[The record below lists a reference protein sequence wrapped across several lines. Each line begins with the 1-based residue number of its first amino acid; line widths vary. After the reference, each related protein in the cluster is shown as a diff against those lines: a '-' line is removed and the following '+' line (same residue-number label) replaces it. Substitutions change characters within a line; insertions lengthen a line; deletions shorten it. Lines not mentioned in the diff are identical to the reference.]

1 MALKARPSYKRR
13 LGTSLSEINVTPF
26 VDVMLVLL
34 VIFMVTAPMIQ
45 SGISVNLPQA
55 ETESTPA
62 EEGLTLTITKDKYI
76 HIENSVI
83 NQFLL
88 EQKLKEYFHGKEKKI
103 VFIRADESLPYGF
116 IMRILDISKKA
127 GVEITGLITKPIEPE
142 EKNKK

>member
-1 MALKARPSYKRR
+1 MALKARPSYQRR

-76 HIENSVI
+76 HIESSVI

-88 EQKLKEYFHGKEKKI
+88 EQKLKEYFYGKEKKI

-116 IMRILDISKKA
+116 VMRVLDISKKA
-127 GVEITGLITKPIEPE
+127 GVEITGLITKPVEPE
-142 EKNKK
+142 EKK

>member
-1 MALKARPSYKRR
+1 MALKVRPLYKRH

-55 ETESTPA
+55 ETESAPA
-62 EEGLTLTITKDKYI
+62 EEGLTLTITRDKYI
-76 HIENSVI
+76 HLENSVI
-83 NQFLL
+83 NQYLL
-88 EQKLKEYFHGKEKKI
+88 EQKLKEYFYGKEKKI
-103 VFIRADESLPYGF
+103 VYIRADETLPYGF
-116 IMRILDISKKA
+116 IMHILDIAKKA
-127 GVEITGLITKPIEPE
+127 GVEITGLITRPVEIE

>member
-1 MALKARPSYKRR
+1 MALKARAPYKRR
-13 LGTSLSEINVTPF
+13 LGTSLSEINITPF

-62 EEGLTLTITKDKYI
+62 EQGLTLTITKDKYI

-88 EQKLKEYFHGKEKKI
+88 EQKLKEYFYGKEKKI

-116 IMRILDISKKA
+116 VMRILDISKKA
-127 GVEITGLITKPIEPE
+127 GVEITGLITKPIESE
-142 EKNKK
+142 EKK

>member
-1 MALKARPSYKRR
+1 MALNARPPYKRR

-55 ETESTPA
+55 ETDSTPA
-62 EEGLTLTITKDKYI
+62 EEGLTLIITKDKYI

-88 EQKLKEYFHGKEKKI
+88 EQKLKEYFYGKEKKI

-116 IMRILDISKKA
+116 VMRILDISKKA
-127 GVEITGLITKPIEPE
+127 GVEITGLITRPIEPE
-142 EKNKK
+142 EKK

>member
-1 MALKARPSYKRR
+1 MALKARPLHKRR
-13 LGTSLSEINVTPF
+13 PGTSLSEINVTPF

-62 EEGLTLTITKDKYI
+62 EKGLTLTITKDKYI
-76 HIENSVI
+76 HIESAVI

-88 EQKLKEYFHGKEKKI
+88 EQKLKEYFYGKEKKI

-142 EKNKK
+142 EEE

>member
-1 MALKARPSYKRR
+1 MALKTHPLFKRK

-34 VIFMVTAPMIQ
+34 VIFMVTVPMMQ
-45 SGISVNLPQA
+45 SGIGVNLPQA
-55 ETESTPA
+55 ETESAPA

-116 IMRILDISKKA
+116 VIRILDIAKKA
-127 GVEITGLITKPIEPE
+127 GVEVTGLITRPLEPE
-142 EKNKK
+142 EEK

>member
-1 MALKARPSYKRR
+1 MVLKTNPLRKRQ

-34 VIFMVTAPMIQ
+34 VIFMVTAPMMQ
-45 SGISVNLPQA
+45 SGIGVNLPQA
-55 ETESTPA
+55 ETESAPA

-88 EQKLKEYFHGKEKKI
+88 EQKLKEYFYGKEKKI
-103 VFIRADESLPYGF
+103 VFIRGDELVPYGF
-116 IMRILDISKKA
+116 ILRILDIANKA
-127 GVEITGLITKPIEPE
+127 GVEGIGLVTQPIELE
-142 EKNKK
+142 EKKRK

>member
-1 MALKARPSYKRR
+1 MALKARPHYKRR

-62 EEGLTLTITKDKYI
+62 EKGLTLTITKDKYI

-88 EQKLKEYFHGKEKKI
+88 EQKLKEYFYGKEKKI

-116 IMRILDISKKA
+116 VMRIIDISKKA
-127 GVEITGLITKPIEPE
+127 GVEITGLITKPIDPE
-142 EKNKK
+142 EKK

>member
-1 MALKARPSYKRR
+1 MALKARPPYKKH

-76 HIENSVI
+76 HIESSVI

-88 EQKLKEYFHGKEKKI
+88 EQKLKEYFYGKEKKI

-116 IMRILDISKKA
+116 VMHILDISKKA
-127 GVEITGLITKPIEPE
+127 GVQITALITKPIEPE
-142 EKNKK
+142 EKK

>member
-1 MALKARPSYKRR
+1 MALKARPPYKRR

-62 EEGLTLTITKDKYI
+62 EKGLTLTITKDKYI

-88 EQKLKEYFHGKEKKI
+88 EQKLKEYFYGKEKKI

-116 IMRILDISKKA
+116 VMRILDISKKA

-142 EKNKK
+142 GKK

>member
-1 MALKARPSYKRR
+1 MALKARAPYKRR
-13 LGTSLSEINVTPF
+13 LGTSLSEINITPF

-62 EEGLTLTITKDKYI
+62 EQGLTLTITKDKYI

-88 EQKLKEYFHGKEKKI
+88 EQKLKEYFYGKEKKI

-116 IMRILDISKKA
+116 VMRILDISKKA
-127 GVEITGLITKPIEPE
+127 GVEITGLITRPIEPE
-142 EKNKK
+142 EKK

>member
-1 MALKARPSYKRR
+1 MALNARPPYKRR

-55 ETESTPA
+55 ETDSTPA

-88 EQKLKEYFHGKEKKI
+88 EQKLKEYFYGKEKKI

-116 IMRILDISKKA
+116 VMRILDISKKA
-127 GVEITGLITKPIEPE
+127 GVEITGLITRPIEPE
-142 EKNKK
+142 EKK

>member
-1 MALKARPSYKRR
+1 MALKARPPYKKR
-13 LGTSLSEINVTPF
+13 LGTSLSEINITPF

-55 ETESTPA
+55 ETDSTPA
-62 EEGLTLTITKDKYI
+62 EEGLTLIITKDKYI

-88 EQKLKEYFHGKEKKI
+88 EQKLKEYFYGKKKKI

-116 IMRILDISKKA
+116 VMRILDISKKA
-127 GVEITGLITKPIEPE
+127 GVEITGLITRPIEPE
-142 EKNKK
+142 EKK

>member
-1 MALKARPSYKRR
+1 MALKTRAHFKRR

-62 EEGLTLTITKDKYI
+62 EAGLTLTITKDKYI

-88 EQKLKEYFHGKEKKI
+88 EQKLKEYFYGKEKKI

-116 IMRILDISKKA
+116 VMRILDISKKA
-127 GVEITGLITKPIEPE
+127 GVEVTGLITRPIEPE

>member
-1 MALKARPSYKRR
+1 MALKARPLRKRR
-13 LGTSLSEINVTPF
+13 PGTSLSEINVTPF

-55 ETESTPA
+55 ETDSTPA
-62 EEGLTLTITKDKYI
+62 EQGLTLTITKDKYI
-76 HIENSVI
+76 HIESAVI

-88 EQKLKEYFHGKEKKI
+88 EQKLKEYFYGKEKKI

-116 IMRILDISKKA
+116 IMHILDICKKA

-142 EKNKK
+142 EEKQK

>member
-1 MALKARPSYKRR
+1 MALKARPLHKRR
-13 LGTSLSEINVTPF
+13 PGTSLSEINVTPF

-62 EEGLTLTITKDKYI
+62 EQGLTLTITKDKYI

-88 EQKLKEYFHGKEKKI
+88 EQKLKEYFYGKEKKI

-142 EKNKK
+142 EEKQK

>member
-1 MALKARPSYKRR
+1 MALKTRAPLKRR

-62 EEGLTLTITKDKYI
+62 EVGLTLTITKDKYI
-76 HIENSVI
+76 HVENSVI
-83 NQFLL
+83 NQYLL
-88 EQKLKEYFHGKEKKI
+88 EQKLKEYFYGKEKKI

-127 GVEITGLITKPIEPE
+127 GVEITGLITRPIEPE

>member
-1 MALKARPSYKRR
+1 MALKTNPLRKRQ

-34 VIFMVTAPMIQ
+34 VIFMVTAPMMQ
-45 SGISVNLPQA
+45 SGIGVNLPQA
-55 ETESTPA
+55 ETESAPA

-88 EQKLKEYFHGKEKKI
+88 EQKLKEYFYGKEKKI
-103 VFIRADESLPYGF
+103 VFIRGDELVPYGF
-116 IMRILDISKKA
+116 IMRILDIAKKA
-127 GVEITGLITKPIEPE
+127 GVEGIGLVTQPIELE
-142 EKNKK
+142 EKKRK

>member
-1 MALKARPSYKRR
+1 MALKTRAPLKRR

-62 EEGLTLTITKDKYI
+62 EVGLTLTITKDKYI
-76 HIENSVI
+76 HVENSVI
-83 NQFLL
+83 NQYLL
-88 EQKLKEYFHGKEKKI
+88 EQKLKEYFYGKEKKI

-127 GVEITGLITKPIEPE
+127 GVEITGLITRPIEPE
-142 EKNKK
+142 EIK

>member
-1 MALKARPSYKRR
+1 MALKVRPPYKRR

-76 HIENSVI
+76 HIESSVI

-88 EQKLKEYFHGKEKKI
+88 EQKLKEYFYGKEKKI

-116 IMRILDISKKA
+116 VMRILDISKKA

-142 EKNKK
+142 EKK

>member
-1 MALKARPSYKRR
+1 MALKARPPYKRR

-76 HIENSVI
+76 HIESSVI

-88 EQKLKEYFHGKEKKI
+88 EQKLKEYFYGKEKRI

-116 IMRILDISKKA
+116 VMRILDISKKA
-127 GVEITGLITKPIEPE
+127 GVEITGLITRPIEPE
-142 EKNKK
+142 EKK

>member
-1 MALKARPSYKRR
+1 MALRTHPLYKRK

-34 VIFMVTAPMIQ
+34 IIFMVTAPMMQ
-45 SGISVNLPQA
+45 SGIGVNLPQA
-55 ETESTPA
+55 ETESAPA
-62 EEGLTLTITKDKYI
+62 EEGLTLIITKDKYI

-88 EQKLKEYFHGKEKKI
+88 EQKLKEYFYGKKKKI

-116 IMRILDISKKA
+116 VMRILDIAKKA
-127 GVEITGLITKPIEPE
+127 GVEITGLITRPIEAE
-142 EKNKK
+142 EKK

>member
-1 MALKARPSYKRR
+1 MALKTRPPFKRR

-62 EEGLTLTITKDKYI
+62 EVGLTLTITKDKYI
-76 HIENSVI
+76 HVENSVI

-88 EQKLKEYFHGKEKKI
+88 EQKLKEYFYGKEKKI

-116 IMRILDISKKA
+116 IMSILDICKKA
-127 GVEITGLITKPIEPE
+127 GVEITGLITRPIEPE

>member
-55 ETESTPA
+55 ETESTPS

-88 EQKLKEYFHGKEKKI
+88 EQKLKEYFYGKEKKI

-116 IMRILDISKKA
+116 VMRILDISKKA

-142 EKNKK
+142 EKK

>member
-1 MALKARPSYKRR
+1 MALKARPTYKRR

-55 ETESTPA
+55 ETKSTPA

-88 EQKLKEYFHGKEKKI
+88 EQKLKEYFYGKEKKI

-116 IMRILDISKKA
+116 VMRILDISKKA
-127 GVEITGLITKPIEPE
+127 GVEITGLITRPIEPE
-142 EKNKK
+142 EKK

>member
-1 MALKARPSYKRR
+1 MALKARTPYKRH

-88 EQKLKEYFHGKEKKI
+88 EQKLKEYFYGKEKKI

-116 IMRILDISKKA
+116 VMRILDISKKA

-142 EKNKK
+142 EKK

>member
-1 MALKARPSYKRR
+1 MALKARPPYKRR

-76 HIENSVI
+76 HIESSVI

-88 EQKLKEYFHGKEKKI
+88 EQKLKEYFYGKEKKI

-116 IMRILDISKKA
+116 VMRILDISKKA
-127 GVEITGLITKPIEPE
+127 GMEITGLITKPIEPE
-142 EKNKK
+142 EKK

>member
-1 MALKARPSYKRR
+1 MALKARPPYKRR

-76 HIENSVI
+76 HIENSVF

-88 EQKLKEYFHGKEKKI
+88 EQKLKEYFYGKEKKI

-116 IMRILDISKKA
+116 VMRILDISKKA

-142 EKNKK
+142 EKK

>member
-1 MALKARPSYKRR
+1 MALKARPPYKRR

-88 EQKLKEYFHGKEKKI
+88 EQKLKEYFYGKEKKI

-116 IMRILDISKKA
+116 VMRILYISKKA

-142 EKNKK
+142 GKK

>member
-1 MALKARPSYKRR
+1 MALKARPLHKRR
-13 LGTSLSEINVTPF
+13 PGTSLSEINVTPF

-55 ETESTPA
+55 ETDSTPA

-76 HIENSVI
+76 HIESSVI

-88 EQKLKEYFHGKEKKI
+88 EQKLKEYFYGKEKRI

-142 EKNKK
+142 EEKQK

>member
-1 MALKARPSYKRR
+1 MALKARPLRKRR
-13 LGTSLSEINVTPF
+13 PGTSLSEINVTPF

-62 EEGLTLTITKDKYI
+62 EQGLTLTITKDKYI
-76 HIENSVI
+76 HIESAVI

-88 EQKLKEYFHGKEKKI
+88 EQKLKEYFYGKEKKI

-116 IMRILDISKKA
+116 IMHILDICKKA
-127 GVEITGLITKPIEPE
+127 GVEITGLITRPIEPE
-142 EKNKK
+142 EEK